1 MTTIAL
7 QGSYNARGVGI
18 DSEPWL
24 VRSAAPDSITALDE
38 AALRAQGVD
47 LILDLRESGERGAP
61 THRIPITSVPLY
73 GEAPPAA
80 GSIEE
85 VYLGLIT
92 RRGAALTEAVI
103 TIADHP
109 GVCLVHCAAGKDRT
123 GLVVALARL
132 AAGEAHEDVVTDY
145 AHSGDAVRPARLGIV
160 SAQLD
165 ALQISGPERTE
176 AERLHLDS
184 PREALEAA
192 ISALDAWGGAADYLL
207 AHGAEPSHLA
217 ALRASAHTSTRTSSS
232 TSTRTH
238 AAVAS

>member
-18 DSEPWL
+18 QSEPWL
-24 VRSAAPDSITALDE
+24 VRSAAPDSITARDE
-38 AALRAQGVD
+38 AALRTRGVD
-47 LILDLRESGERGAP
+47 LILDLREAGERGAP
-61 THRIPITSVPLY
+61 THGLPITSVPLY

-80 GSIEE
+80 GAIEE
-85 VYLGLIT
+85 IYLGLIT

-132 AAGEAHEDVVTDY
+132 AAGEAHDDIVTDY
-145 AHSGDAVRPARLGIV
+145 ARSGEAVRPARLGIV
-160 SAQLD
+160 EAQLD
-165 ALQISGPERTE
+165 ALEISGPERAA

-192 ISALDAWGGAADYLL
+192 IVALEAWGGAAEYLL
-207 AHGAEPSHLA
+207 AHGAEACHLA
-217 ALRASAHTSTRTSSS
+217 ALRANAG
-232 TSTRTH
+232 
-238 AAVAS
+238 AAVVS